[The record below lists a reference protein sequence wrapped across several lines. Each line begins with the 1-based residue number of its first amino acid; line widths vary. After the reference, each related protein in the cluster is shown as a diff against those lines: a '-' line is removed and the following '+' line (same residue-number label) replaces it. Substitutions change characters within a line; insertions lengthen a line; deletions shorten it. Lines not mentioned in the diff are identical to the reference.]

1 MRYLLILILLLLPQN
16 YSLSQYYFI
25 NPDSVSKKP
34 IIEKTYLNFYPE
46 KTDEKET
53 MFFDFSFTFLNI
65 KKVQRDSTYGTES
78 VFNYGVGFDYN
89 YDLNN
94 NEIIDFSLV
103 INTTIS
109 NLTLNGIRFSIIF
122 YF

>member
-16 YSLSQYYFI
+16 YSSSQYYFI
-25 NPDSVSKKP
+25 NSDSVSKKP
-34 IIEKTYLNFYPE
+34 IIEKTYLKFYPE
-46 KTDEKET
+46 QADEKQT
-53 MFFDFSFTFLNI
+53 TFFDFSFTLLNI

-78 VFNYGVGFDYN
+78 VFNYGVGLDYN